1 MLDHVSITV
10 TDLGRVERFYDAV
23 IAELDVP
30 KAGRG
35 DGSLGCGLRCDDS
48 HPDRSYLSILLGDLP
63 ERASRRHWCIKAAD
77 CSIVDAIWTA
87 GLANRG

>member
-10 TDLGRVERFYDAV
+10 TDLDRVERLYDAV
-23 IAELDVP
+23 IAAPDVP
-30 KAGRG
+30 NAGRG

-48 HPDRSYLSILLGDLP
+48 HPDCSYLSILLGDLP
-63 ERASRRHWCIKAAD
+63 ERAWCIKAVD
-77 CSIVDAIWTA
+77 CAIVDAIWTA

>member
-1 MLDHVSITV
+1 MEHEEDDDDEGQSFDEDGDPI
-10 TDLGRVERFYDAV
+10 DNAKGA
-23 IAELDVP
+23 LDVP

-48 HPDRSYLSILLGDLP
+48 HPDCSYLSILLGDLP
-63 ERASRRHWCIKAAD
+63 ERAWCIKAVD
-77 CSIVDAIWTA
+77 CAIVDAIWTA